1 MKPGIGNPVGESDSS
16 LLGKAGDRSVPRGG
30 HATIS
35 VRNLWKVFGNNPE
48 RVMADGS
55 RTKTKAGIQSETGAV
70 IALKDVGFDVQKGET
85 FVVMGLSGSGKSTLI
100 RCLIR
105 LIEPTAGQVS
115 IDGEDILGYNEAQLR
130 DIRRNRVSMVFQHF
144 GLLPNRTVLDNAAW
158 GLEIQGV
165 SKADRHKRT
174 REVID
179 RVGLK
184 GWENSY
190 PDELSGG
197 MKQRVG
203 LARGLAVDPDILF
216 FDEPF
221 SALDPLIRKNMQD
234 ELVRLQQEL
243 QKTLVFITHDLE
255 EALKVGDRIALMR
268 DGEIVQ
274 VGIPQAIVSNPS
286 DAYVNEFVRGISKTK
301 VLGAASIMQQTD
313 GFDLSQLSSCPRV
326 SPDTRIDDLVPLAA
340 ETDFP
345 VAVVGDDDAVLGI
358 VTRATLLNSIAESQ
372 RDQAEEA
379 DITLV

>member
-1 MKPGIGNPVGESDSS
+1 MTQQVDGSS
-16 LLGKAGDRSVPRGG
+16 VQNGKDFPADAREPAYEGTPMVRVRS
-30 HATIS
+30 
-35 VRNLWKVFGNNPE
+35 LWKVFGEHPE
-48 RVMADGS
+48 RVMADGI
-55 RTKTKAGIQSETGAV
+55 RTKTKAEIQSETGAV
-70 IALKDVGFDVQKGET
+70 IALKDVSFDVKKGET

-105 LIEPTAGQVS
+105 LIEPTGGQVS

-165 SKADRHKRT
+165 SKAARYKRT
-174 REVID
+174 LEVIE

-234 ELVRLQQEL
+234 ELIRLQQEM

-274 VGIPQAIVSNPS
+274 VGTPQAIVSNPS

-301 VLGAASIMQQTD
+301 VLGAASIMEGPN
-313 GFDLSQLSSCPRV
+313 GFALSQLSSCPQV
-326 SPDTRIDDLVPLAA
+326 TPDTRIDDLIPLAA
-340 ETDFP
+340 KTDLP
-345 VAVVGDDDAVLGI
+345 VAVVGDNDKLLGI

-372 RDQAEEA
+372 RSQAEES
-379 DITLV
+379 DISLV

>member
-1 MKPGIGNPVGESDSS
+1 MDA
-16 LLGKAGDRSVPRGG
+16 GKTR
-30 HATIS
+30 IS
-35 VRNLWKVFGNNPE
+35 VKGLWKVFGKNPE
-48 RVMADGS
+48 RVMADGNGG
-55 RTKTKAGIQSETGAV
+55 KTKAEIQSETGSV
-70 IALKDVGFDVQKGET
+70 VALRDVGFDVKKGET

-115 IDGEDILGYNEAQLR
+115 IDGDDILGYNEAQLR

-144 GLLPNRTVLDNAAW
+144 GLLPHRMVLDNAAW
-158 GLEIQGV
+158 GLEVQGV
-165 SKADRHKRT
+165 NKAARYERT
-174 REVID
+174 REVIE

-190 PDELSGG
+190 PDELSAG

-203 LARGLAVDPDILF
+203 LARGLAVDPDIMF

-234 ELVRLQQEL
+234 ELIRLQQEL

-274 VGIPQAIVSNPS
+274 VGTPQEIVSNPS

-301 VLGAASIMQQTD
+301 VMGAASIMQQVD
-313 GFDLSQLSSCPRV
+313 GFDMSQVESGPRV
-326 SPDTRIDDLVPLAA
+326 APDTRIDDLVPLCA
-340 ETDFP
+340 ETELP
-345 VAVVGDDDAVLGI
+345 VAVVGEDGVVLGI
-358 VTRATLLNSIAESQ
+358 VTRAALLNSIAESQ
-372 RDQAEEA
+372 RAQEEEA
-379 DITLV
+379 DSSFR

>member
-1 MKPGIGNPVGESDSS
+1 MERSNRDPLSQDGAAASMPLQGGALGGNGTPI
-16 LLGKAGDRSVPRGG
+16 
-30 HATIS
+30 IS
-35 VRNLWKVFGNNPE
+35 VRSLWKVFGKNPE
-48 RVMADGS
+48 RVMADGN
-55 RTKTKAGIQSETGAV
+55 RTKTKAEIQSETGSV
-70 IALKDVGFDVQKGET
+70 IALKDVSFDVAKGET

-115 IDGEDILGYNEAQLR
+115 IDGEDILGYSEAQLR

-165 SKADRHKRT
+165 SKAARYKRT
-174 REVID
+174 REVIE

-203 LARGLAVDPDILF
+203 LARGLAVDPAILF

-234 ELVRLQQEL
+234 ELIRLQQEL

-274 VGIPQAIVSNPS
+274 VGTPQDIVSNPS
-286 DAYVNEFVRGISKTK
+286 DAYVNEFVRGICKTK
-301 VLGAASIMQQTD
+301 VLGAASIMQQPD

-340 ETDFP
+340 ETDLP
-345 VAVVGDDDAVLGI
+345 VVVVGENDRVLGI
-358 VTRATLLNSIAESQ
+358 VTRATLLNSIAQSQ
-372 RDQAEEA
+372 RSQSEEA
-379 DITLV
+379 DISLV

>member
-1 MKPGIGNPVGESDSS
+1 MKQDNGAHPPSNG
-16 LLGKAGDRSVPRGG
+16 AGTP
-30 HATIS
+30 TIS
-35 VRNLWKVFGNNPE
+35 VKSLWKVFGKNPE
-48 RVMADGS
+48 QVMADGN
-55 RTKTKAGIQSETGAV
+55 RTKTKAEIQSETGSV
-70 IALKDVGFDVQKGET
+70 IALKDVGFDVNKGET

-105 LIEPTAGQVS
+105 LIEPTAGQVY
-115 IDGEDILGYNEAQLR
+115 IDGEDILGYSEAQLR

-165 SKADRHKRT
+165 SKAARYKRT
-174 REVID
+174 REVIE

-203 LARGLAVDPDILF
+203 LARGLAVDPDILL

-274 VGIPQAIVSNPS
+274 VGTPQAIVSNPS

-313 GFDLSQLSSCPRV
+313 GFDLSLLSSCPRV
-326 SPDTRIDDLVPLAA
+326 SPDTRIDDLIPLAA
-340 ETDFP
+340 ATDLP

-372 RDQAEEA
+372 KAQAEEG
-379 DITLV
+379 DISLV

>member
-1 MKPGIGNPVGESDSS
+1 M
-16 LLGKAGDRSVPRGG
+16 AR
-30 HATIS
+30 IS
-35 VRNLWKVFGNNPE
+35 VSGLWKVFGKNPHQ
-48 RVMADGS
+48 VMAEGNRD
-55 RTKTKAGIQSETGAV
+55 KTKADIQSETGSV
-70 IALKDVGFDVQKGET
+70 VALRDVGFDVEVGET

-115 IDGEDILGYNEAQLR
+115 IDGEDILGYSEAQLR
-130 DIRRNRVSMVFQHF
+130 HIRRNRVSMVFQHF
-144 GLLPNRTVLDNAAW
+144 GLLPHRTVLDNAAW
-158 GLEIQGV
+158 GLEVQGV
-165 SKADRHKRT
+165 KKADGHARAL
-174 REVID
+174 EVLEV
-179 RVGLK
+179 VGLK
-184 GWENSY
+184 GWEKAF

-234 ELVRLQQEL
+234 ELIRLQQEL
-243 QKTLVFITHDLE
+243 PKTLVFITHDLE

-274 VGIPQAIVSNPS
+274 VGTPQAIVSNPS

-301 VLGAASIMQQTD
+301 VLGAASIMQETD
-313 GFDLSQLSSCPRV
+313 GFDLSLLSSCPQV

-340 ETDFP
+340 ETDLP
-345 VAVVGDDDAVLGI
+345 VVVVGENDEVLAGC
-358 VTRATLLNSIAESQ
+358 
-372 RDQAEEA
+372 
-379 DITLV
+379 